1 LPAPTISR
9 VMLSPE
15 QEKRRRI
22 SVRQAAEL
30 RNISEDTFRRH
41 YGHLIR
47 QESPRR
53 QSVALG
59 DVLDD
64 DRPKA
69 T

>member
-1 LPAPTISR
+1 LARLT
-9 VMLSPE
+9 LSPE

-30 RNISEDTFRRH
+30 KNISEDTFRRH
-41 YGHLIR
+41 YRSLIR

-64 DRPKA
+64 
-69 T
+69 

>member
-1 LPAPTISR
+1 
-9 VMLSPE
+9 MLSPE